1 MSFEE
6 MVELYEEWK
15 DCTRC
20 KLHSKRAN
28 VVFGEGNATNP
39 KILIIGEA
47 PGPTEDKAALP
58 FIGTTGKELRKV
70 LTAAGADLANDCF
83 ITNTVLCFPTNDGKD
98 FFGPL
103 GPEIR
108 TCLPRLDTQVAL
120 LEPSLRVVLLLGAR
134 AIGTFLKRED
144 LLEGKLDTDAGF
156 NSVKVNKMIG
166 WHEIDGASY
175 KICAAQHPSFICR
188 GGLNEANLV
197 YVKWKLLLKEAVDY
211 AYATP
216 AG

>member
-1 MSFEE
+1 MSFEK
-6 MVELYEEWK
+6 MVEPYTQWK
-15 DCTRC
+15 DCTQC
-20 KLHSKRAN
+20 KLHAKRTN

-39 KILIIGEA
+39 KMLIVGEA
-47 PGPTEDKAALP
+47 PGPTEDREALP

-108 TCLPRLDTQVAL
+108 ACLPRLDTQVAL
-120 LEPSLRVVLLLGAR
+120 LQPTLRVVLLLGAR
-134 AIGTFLKRED
+134 AIGTFLKRTE

-156 NSVKVNKMIG
+156 NSVKVTKMVG
-166 WHEIDGASY
+166 WHEIEGAPY
-175 KICAAQHPSFICR
+175 RVCAAQHPSFICR

-211 AYATP
+211 AYAAS